1 MFGGITAHMMEGVRH
16 SDKTKTTAT
25 LEIYTFILQKL
36 IRVNKKHRELV
47 KF

>member
-1 MFGGITAHMMEGVRH
+1 MEGVRD

-25 LEIYTFILQKL
+25 LKMYVFILQKL

>member
-1 MFGGITAHMMEGVRH
+1 MDGVRD

-25 LEIYTFILQKL
+25 LEMYTFILQKL
-36 IRVNKKHRELV
+36 TCFNKKHRELD